1 MEPHRPYHTKRFRA
15 VDLHRTPHNGLRP
28 GHFFGPFTDL
38 PPRGLQAFRGRRG
51 RRNLGD
57 EQRSR
62 LEFEL
67 AFLQQRDTFELHRQR
82 DF

>member
-1 MEPHRPYHTKRFRA
+1 
-15 VDLHRTPHNGLRP
+15 
-28 GHFFGPFTDL
+28 
-38 PPRGLQAFRGRRG
+38 
-51 RRNLGD
+51 LGD